1 MMKKIKVDLKNY
13 ADKFFKKT
21 QFLKK
26 KKAVV
31 KEKDSSINPSEKR
44 DVSKKGVKGK
54 YFIAAVI
61 VILVFAAGLWVK
73 KGIDKKKEIKSVEEA
88 ALSSQQQMQAQ
99 AQAKEIQVKVA
110 PVKKEKFEDILPAMG
125 SIRGYIEVD
134 LKFGINGSIEKFSFN
149 NGDKVEKGEVIA
161 TLDQGDAMV
170 KYQYAELK
178 LEEYEKLYEIG
189 ALTESKLK
197 QVELEKELARLELEK
212 TFLRAPFNGVINN
225 REAETGKF
233 VTINDRIA
241 TFSSIDEVVAEVGI
255 IEKDIDKV
263 RVGQKAIIKVDAYP
277 NIEFV
282 GIVDNISSSFEGK
295 SRTLSVRIKMP
306 NPKVL
311 LLPGM
316 FARVMIYIY
325 EKEDALVIPLL
336 ALDKKEGEY
345 QVFVAGADSKAELRK
360 VEIDYLA
367 SEEAVVNSGVE
378 ENESVIIE
386 KSGELENGSTIKIME
401 E

>member
-1 MMKKIKVDLKNY
+1 MRKIKSRLKSY
-13 ADKFFKKT
+13 ANKILEKAR
-21 QFLKK
+21 FLKRK
-26 KKAVV
+26 KGAV
-31 KEKDSSINPSEKR
+31 KGGDSSVQSVEKQKVFNTR
-44 DVSKKGVKGK
+44 NK
-54 YFIAAVI
+54 YFIAAVG
-61 VILVFAAGLWVK
+61 VIIICVVVGVWIKRRAEERERQVTEAVVSPQQEIGLR
-73 KGIDKKKEIKSVEEA
+73 
-88 ALSSQQQMQAQ
+88 MQVQ
-99 AQAKEIQVKVA
+99 AEEIQVKVA
-110 PVKKEKFEDILPAMG
+110 PVKKGKFEDCLPAMG
-125 SIRGYIEVD
+125 TIRGYIEVD

-149 NGDKVEKGEVIA
+149 NGDRVEKGEVIA
-161 TLDQGDAMV
+161 TLEQQDALV

-197 QVELEKELARLELEK
+197 QVALEKELARIELEK

-255 IEKDIDKV
+255 IEKDIEKV
-263 RVGQKAIIKVDAYP
+263 KLGQKAIIKVDAYP
-277 NIEFV
+277 NVEFV

-295 SRTLSVRIKMP
+295 SRTLNVRIKMP
-306 NPKVL
+306 NAKQL

-316 FARVMIYIY
+316 FARVIIYIY
-325 EKEDALVIPLL
+325 EKEDALVVPVW

-345 QVFVAGADSKAELRK
+345 RVFVAEAGSKAELRK
-360 VEIDYLA
+360 VEIDYLS
-367 SEEAVVNSGVE
+367 SEEVVVSAGVE
-378 ENESVIIE
+378 ENELVIIE
-386 KSGELENGSTIKIME
+386 KSDELEDGSKIKVME

>member
-1 MMKKIKVDLKNY
+1 MIKGVNSSPDAVEKH
-13 ADKFFKKT
+13 
-21 QFLKK
+21 
-26 KKAVV
+26 KAV
-31 KEKDSSINPSEKR
+31 KR
-44 DVSKKGVKGK
+44 RSKGK
-54 YFIAAVI
+54 YFTAAVMI
-61 VILVFAAGLWVK
+61 IFILAAGIWFK
-73 KGIDKKKEIKSVEEA
+73 KGIDERKKETSAGETVVPAGQEIEA
-88 ALSSQQQMQAQ
+88 QMQAQ
-99 AQAKEIQVKVA
+99 AEEVQVKAA
-110 PVKKEKFEDILPAMG
+110 PVKKGKFEDILPAMG
-125 SIRGYIEVD
+125 TIRGYIEVD

-149 NGDKVEKGEVIA
+149 NGDRVEKGEVIA
-161 TLDQGDAMV
+161 TLEQGDALV
-170 KYQYAELK
+170 KLQYAELK

-197 QVELEKELARLELEK
+197 QVELEKELARIELEK
-212 TFLRAPFNGVINN
+212 TFLRAPFNGVVNN

-255 IEKDIDKV
+255 IEKDIEKV

-295 SRTLSVRIKMP
+295 SRTLNVRIKMP
-306 NPKVL
+306 NAKQL

-316 FARVMIYIY
+316 FARVLIYIY
-325 EKEDALVIPLL
+325 EKEDALIVPKL

-345 QVFVAGADSKAELRK
+345 QVFVAGEDSKAHLRK
-360 VEIDYLA
+360 VELDYLA
-367 SEEAVVNSGVE
+367 SEEAIVNSGVE
-378 ENESVIIE
+378 ENELVIIE
-386 KSGELENGSTIKIME
+386 KSGELQDGSAIKVME